1 MRFSRTTLRSLGGP
15 LKASVA
21 NAQTSWGA
29 RASLILELHDDA
41 GRVGRG
47 EASPLPGYSRDDL
60 TAVTRALTDVHERVG
75 SAALEAELAPL
86 PSARFA
92 LETAML
98 DLEAQVR
105 GVSIA
110 AILGETSLPRV
121 PRSGLVD
128 RSDAVSSARALLAR
142 GIGTLKMKVGGCAFA
157 DDLARVSALRSA
169 LGPAFT
175 LRLDAN
181 GAWSATDARAYLE
194 RLRPF
199 DLELVEEPTAGHA
212 LLRLGTC
219 AVPWAADESLQDAA
233 LAAALL
239 VDPACAAVVLK
250 PQLLGLYGARALALA
265 AIQRGKRVIVT
276 HCFDGPIAIA
286 AACELALSLPTM
298 PLACGLDPH
307 PALAAWPSV
316 AIPQLATPGFVVR
329 RASEAA

>member
-1 MRFSRTTLRSLGGP
+1 MRFRRTTLRSLGGP
-15 LKASVA
+15 LAAPVASS
-21 NAQTSWGA
+21 QKSWGA
-29 RASLILELHDDA
+29 RASLILELYDEE
-41 GRVGRG
+41 GRIGRG
-47 EASPLPGYSRDDL
+47 EASPLPGYSPDDL
-60 TAVTRALTDVHERVG
+60 ALATRALTDVHARIG
-75 SAALEAELAPL
+75 SSALEAELAKL

-98 DLEAQVR
+98 DLESQAR

-110 AILGETSLPRV
+110 SILGKTPLPHV

-128 RSDAVSSARALLAR
+128 RSDAVSSAKALVAR
-142 GIGTLKMKVGGCAFA
+142 GIGTLKMKVGGCPFA

-169 LGPAFT
+169 LGASFK

-181 GAWSATDARAYLE
+181 GAWSATEARAHLE
-194 RLRPF
+194 LLAPF
-199 DLELVEEPTAGHA
+199 DLELVEEPTAGDG

-233 LAAALL
+233 RAAALL
-239 VDPACAAVVLK
+239 LDPACAAVVLK

-286 AACELALSLPTM
+286 AACELALSLPAM
-298 PLACGLDPH
+298 PLACGLDLH

-316 AIPQLATPGFVVR
+316 AIPHLATPGFVVSR
-329 RASEAA
+329 IGEAA